1 MKIAAVV
8 QARSRSTR
16 LPGKVFKELPFASG
30 VTVLEQVL
38 RRLKKVSQLDKIVV
52 ATTTSTEDNNII
64 SVAERQAV
72 QWFRGSEEDVLAR
85 YYLASKENGLDIVVR
100 ITADCPCID
109 PEVVGSVIERHISTK
124 ADFTSNVLNRT
135 FPHGL
140 DTEVINFDA
149 LEKAHFQAGQAF
161 EREHVCPYIYKTNPQ
176 MFKISS
182 VEAPAPMSAPDIR
195 VTLDTEDDYTLLCAV
210 FDCLYPKN
218 EFFGAED
225 IVRLFREKPWLKAIN
240 EKVTQKRLFDSEE
253 EEIKEAVRILD
264 LQELKSASKILIHYL
279 RRRHAY

>member
-1 MKIAAVV
+1 MKIGALV
-8 QARSRSTR
+8 QARSSSMR
-16 LPGKVFKELPFASG
+16 LPRKVLKELPYGSG
-30 VTVLEQVL
+30 ITVLEQVL
-38 RRLKKVSQLDKIVV
+38 RRLKKISQLDSIVV
-52 ATTTSTEDNNII
+52 ATTTSTEDNNIVSI
-64 SVAERQAV
+64 AERHSV
-72 QWFRGSEEDVLAR
+72 QWYRGSEEDVLAR

-109 PEVVGSVIERHISTK
+109 PEVVDSVIERHISTK

-182 VEAPAPMSAPDIR
+182 LEAPAPMSAPDIR
-195 VTLDTEDDYTLLCAV
+195 VTFDTEDDYTLLCAL
-210 FDCLYPKN
+210 FDYLYPEN

-253 EEIKEAVRILD
+253 KEIKEAVRILD
-264 LQELKSASKILIHYL
+264 LQELKSASKILVDYL
-279 RRRHAY
+279 Q

>member
-1 MKIAAVV
+1 MKIGALI
-8 QARSRSTR
+8 QARFSSMR
-16 LPGKVFKELPFASG
+16 LPRKVLKELPYGSG
-30 VTVLEQVL
+30 ITVLEQVL
-38 RRLKKVSQLDKIVV
+38 RRLKKISQLDSIVV
-52 ATTTSTEDNNII
+52 ATTTSTEDNNIVSI
-64 SVAERQAV
+64 AERHSV
-72 QWFRGSEEDVLAR
+72 QWYRGSEEDVLAR

-109 PEVVGSVIERHISTK
+109 PEVVDSVIERHISTK

-182 VEAPAPMSAPDIR
+182 LEAPAPMSAPDIR
-195 VTLDTEDDYTLLCAV
+195 VTLDTEDDYTLLCAL
-210 FDCLYPKN
+210 FDYLYPEN

-253 EEIKEAVRILD
+253 KEVKEAVRILD
-264 LQELKSASKILIHYL
+264 LQELKSASKILVDYL
-279 RRRHAY
+279 Q